1 MSCSIFN
8 FVYLL
13 ASLLIIKKIIYIHF
27 WTKTQSLCEMI
38 DKACR
43 LNNNVIKLELTVL
56 LRYYFFYLNSTM
68 NTPPPF
74 FFVSEVL
81 IFTHSAVILKLLNLF
96 YVTVDADFAFCLSAS
111 PVFQSPALRGWRST
125 ERN

>member
-1 MSCSIFN
+1 
-8 FVYLL
+8 
-13 ASLLIIKKIIYIHF
+13 
-27 WTKTQSLCEMI
+27 MI

-43 LNNNVIKLELTVL
+43 LNDNVIKLELTVL
-56 LRYYFFYLNSTM
+56 LCYYFFYLNSAM
-68 NTPPPF
+68 NTPL